1 MPNHKNSGTYKRAG
15 SPIKSQQGIKKT
27 AKSLSSAFAES
38 ANTTNMTDRSS
49 TSGANKDGGAQG
61 VEAMS
66 IEMNT
71 PPRWF
76 QEFEIRQDERFAKV
90 FSDCKEM
97 FDGLKL
103 EFDNRFQAV
112 DERTTS
118 LESKLKSAEQK
129 LDDLENRSRR
139 CNLIIFNLPER
150 EEGRDCFKFVHDL
163 ITRSGVDINPLHIQ
177 RVHRT
182 GSMRL
187 GTAEQPS
194 KPRPIHMGFAFYREK
209 EECRRSLAEYFKQHM
224 VGNAKLFVS
233 NDYSAKVQQMRRAK
247 LPDLR
252 KLRAEGKQ
260 AFLVYPALIKIRDEQ
275 GNIRNP

>member
-1 MPNHKNSGTYKRAG
+1 MPDHKNPGTFKRPG
-15 SPIKSQQGIKKT
+15 SPVKGQQGSKKA
-27 AKSLSSAFAES
+27 AKSLSFTETASP
-38 ANTTNMTDRSS
+38 TNMTDQCP
-49 TSGANKDGGAQG
+49 SGVHKDGGAQG

-66 IEMNT
+66 IELNT

-90 FSDCKEM
+90 YSDCKEM

-103 EFDNRFQAV
+103 EFDNRFQAA

-118 LESKLKSAEQK
+118 LESKLKFAEQK
-129 LDDLENRSRR
+129 LDGLENRSRR
-139 CNLIIFNLPER
+139 CNLVIFNLPER

-163 ITRSGVDINPLHIQ
+163 ITRSGVDINPLQIQ

-182 GSMRL
+182 GFMKL

-194 KPRPIHMGFAFYREK
+194 KPRPTHMGFSFYKEKLK

-247 LPDLR
+247 LADLR

-260 AFLVYPALIKIRDEQ
+260 AFFVYPASIKIRDEQ